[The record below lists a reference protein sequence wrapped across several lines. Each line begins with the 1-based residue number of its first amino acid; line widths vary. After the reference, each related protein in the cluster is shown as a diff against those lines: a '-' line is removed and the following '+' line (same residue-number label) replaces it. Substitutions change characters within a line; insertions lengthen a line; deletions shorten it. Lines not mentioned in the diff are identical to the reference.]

1 GANWYKLIKGF
12 LTDKLNMTEV
22 LGWPCVFM
30 KRKDKQVLIICLFV
44 DDMILFTNSNK
55 MATDAIELL
64 KTRFATKVI
73 NDGKGNTINKY
84 DILGME
90 IEYVKNHSMK
100 FGMEKSLE
108 EKLPT
113 LGIDLSKLRKVP
125 GTPGLIIEK
134 EDIKVTKQEY
144 NQKVKWM
151 QQIIGLASYVGYK
164 YRFDLL
170 YYINVL
176 ARHTLYPSGT
186 VIQLAKELIQYLW
199 NTRGR
204 KLIWLK
210 SNNSN
215 THNKLDIICDASFA
229 NQENFKSQY
238 GHIIKLNDNIIAG
251 TSSKSTITCS
261 SSTEAE
267 LYSVSQAIPQFELLT
282 ALVKE
287 IEDKTIELKLISDS
301 QPGIASMK
309 NNDEKI
315 MKKKFYAIRL
325 LRLKEEIKER
335 ISNSNILTLRKTSQT
350 FLLNHYQ

>member
-1 GANWYKLIKGF
+1 
-12 LTDKLNMTEV
+12 
-22 LGWPCVFM
+22 
-30 KRKDKQVLIICLFV
+30 
-44 DDMILFTNSNK
+44 
-55 MATDAIELL
+55 
-64 KTRFATKVI
+64 
-73 NDGKGNTINKY
+73 
-84 DILGME
+84 
-90 IEYVKNHSMK
+90 
-100 FGMEKSLE
+100 
-108 EKLPT
+108 
-113 LGIDLSKLRKVP
+113 KLRKVP

-215 THNKLDIICDASFA
+215 THNKLNIICDASFA

-287 IEDKTIELKLISDS
+287 IEDKTIEPKLISDS

-325 LRLKEEIKER
+325 LRLKEEIKEKD
-335 ISNSNILTLRKTSQT
+335 IKLEYINTKENIADILTKPLPVKTFT
-350 FLLNHYQ
+350 ELTKDWIY